1 MKIYFTQNSI
11 KHQTQKAMLIKM
23 PHSMKEF
30 WMPLSLIYP
39 TAGKYYVCYIPDNFK
54 VSSAKSHE
62 EIGHADIEEAFED
75 MAESLTNHRAH

>member
-1 MKIYFTQNSI
+1 MMKIYFTQNSI

-39 TAGKYYVCYIPDNFK
+39 TAGKYYVCYIPENFK
-54 VSSAKSHE
+54 VSSAKSRE
-62 EIGHADIEEAFED
+62 EIAHIDIEEAFAD
-75 MAESLTNHRAH
+75 MAESLTHRAH